1 MNSSATFTTPRTRG
15 KGMNISLWIGQ
26 VLLALM
32 LGMAGVLKLTTPIA
46 ELAIKM
52 GWVNAIPEALVRFIG
67 FSEILA
73 AIGLILPSML
83 RIQPRLTVYAALGLA
98 LIMVLAIPLHISR
111 GEFSGL
117 PINFVILAIS
127 VFIAWGRAKM
137 APIAPK
143 NS

>member
-1 MNSSATFTTPRTRG
+1 
-15 KGMNISLWIGQ
+15 
-26 VLLALM
+26 M
-32 LGMAGVLKLTTPIA
+32 LGMAGFLKLTTPLA
-46 ELAIKM
+46 DLAIKM

-83 RIQPRLTVYAALGLA
+83 KIQPRLTVYAALGLA
-98 LIMVLAIPLHISR
+98 VIMVLAIPLHISR
-111 GEFSGL
+111 GEYGGL
-117 PINFVILAIS
+117 PINFFILALS
-127 VFIAWGRAKM
+127 VFIAWGRAKL